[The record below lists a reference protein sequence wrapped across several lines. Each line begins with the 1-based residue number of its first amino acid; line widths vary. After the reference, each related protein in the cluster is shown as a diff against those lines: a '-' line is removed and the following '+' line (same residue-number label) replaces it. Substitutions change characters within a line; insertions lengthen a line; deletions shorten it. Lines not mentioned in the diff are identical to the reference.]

1 MKPTLLV
8 LAAGIGSRYGGLK
21 QVDGVGPNGQ
31 AIMEYAIY
39 DAIRAGFGKV
49 VFIIRHAIEDAFKE
63 KFSGKFD
70 HLIHT
75 EYVFQELD
83 APVAGITHW
92 PAREKPWGTG
102 HAILMAKEV
111 IQEPFAVIN
120 ADDYYGPEAFRQM
133 ADFLSR
139 HCQRHHLAM
148 VGYLLKNTLSENGS
162 VSRGICSVSPQLTLL
177 SVTERHKILR
187 HQQGISCTDAD
198 GRDQPLHENDI
209 VSMNLWGLHPD
220 IFHDIETQFVRF
232 FHDNHHNPKAEFYIP
247 TVVNTLIQQGQTQVT
262 VLHSPDQWY
271 GVTYQEDK
279 FIAQEAFHR
288 FTAAGLYPHQLWTP

>member
-21 QVDGVGPNGQ
+21 QVDGVGPAGE

-39 DAIRAGFGKV
+39 DAIQAGFGKV
-49 VFIIRHAIEDAFKE
+49 VFIIRHAIEEAFKE
-63 KFSGKFD
+63 KFAGKFD
-70 HLIHT
+70 HLIQT

-83 APVAGITHW
+83 APIAGITHW

-102 HAILMAKEV
+102 HAILMARQV
-111 IQEPFAVIN
+111 IHEPFAVIN

-133 ADFLSR
+133 SAFLSQQCSR
-139 HCQRHHLAM
+139 QHLAM
-148 VGYLLKNTLSENGS
+148 VGYYLSNTLSENGA
-162 VSRGICSVSPQLTLL
+162 VSRGVCAVSPQQTLL
-177 SVTERHKILR
+177 GVTERHQILR
-187 HQQGISCTDAD
+187 QQQGIACTDAD
-198 GRDQPLHENDI
+198 GQSLPLNDNDI

-220 IFHDIETQFVRF
+220 IFSDIESQFLQF
-232 FHDNHHNPKAEFYIP
+232 FHDNQHNPKAEFYIP
-247 TVVNTLIQQGQTQVT
+247 TVINTLINQGQTRVT

-279 FIAQEAFHR
+279 LIAQEAFNN
-288 FTAAGLYPHQLWTP
+288 FTQAGLYPLKLWAQ